1 MANPAPATA
10 TRICPTC
17 HEEKPANTDHFHK
30 NKSGRNGL
38 SSICRPCRNEY
49 LRQHR
54 KIQKTK
60 IKKSEEN

>member
-1 MANPAPATA
+1 MAYKKPKTD
-10 TRICPTC
+10 TQICGTC
-17 HEEKPANTDHFHK
+17 HEEKPSTTEHFHK
-30 NKSGRNGL
+30 NKRGRNGL
-38 SSICRPCRNEY
+38 NSICRPCRNEY